1 MPEKFSE
8 AELES
13 LKSILPVYKEAQQTF
28 LAKLNELNN
37 GFINFHNNNPIE
49 HIKGRL
55 KSPESIAQK
64 LHKLGLEITADNAK
78 QHLKDISGIRIICP
92 FSKDIF
98 SLVEILD
105 SIPDWKVSEKEDYIS
120 NPKPSG
126 YRSFHLIIEIQVCFS
141 GLTEKIPVEVQI
153 RTAAMDFWAATEHQV
168 RYKYKEHIPQHLSD
182 ELVICADKIT
192 ELDRRMLLIHE
203 ILSLINQDI

>member
-1 MPEKFSE
+1 MSFKFSE

-13 LKSILPVYKEAQQTF
+13 LKSILPVYKEAQQVF
-28 LAKLNELNN
+28 LAKLNELSN

-64 LHKLGLEITADNAK
+64 LHKLGLDITADNAK
-78 QHLKDISGIRIICP
+78 RHLKDISGIRIICP

-105 SIPDWKVSEKEDYIS
+105 SMPDWKISEKEDYIS

-126 YRSFHLIIEIQVCFS
+126 YRSFHLIIEIPVCFS
-141 GLTEKIPVEVQI
+141 GVTEIIPMEVQI

-203 ILSLINQDI
+203 ILSLINQNP